1 MKVTTKLD
9 QKAVTSVNLAQSA
22 IASMWLQIRS
32 PVIDWKEAKVMGT
45 HAHYHQR
52 FLIEPCHIKFNITT
66 MNRDGNLPSAHNP
79 LLSYVHT
86 YRPYTEAQHSPAS
99 IYVPHS
105 LANHHSLQ
113 FSFHHHF
120 LFICHLHW
128 FGNNTAKQSLH
139 SRPHIPPLFV
149 NKSPCHVL
157 DVHYH

>member
-99 IYVPHS
+99 LS
-105 LANHHSLQ
+105 S
-113 FSFHHHF
+113 FSSIF
-120 LFICHLHW
+120 
-128 FGNNTAKQSLH
+128 
-139 SRPHIPPLFV
+139 IPPSLSVHLPSALVWKQHSQAITAFPPTHPPV
-149 NKSPCHVL
+149 VCKQVTMPCT
-157 DVHYH
+157 